1 MSNKNTHLM
10 HKSKVPIGRQRS
22 PFDDDVNFKRARYK
36 RSEGSDGTDSG
47 ETTHA
52 SYHDLSISDVTDTS
66 HEIDSL
72 VPSRV
77 TGKAH
82 ETDPRAQMN
91 ASEDENLM
99 EDLVD
104 YGSPSNLAKEDST
117 IVSIE
122 NPNSMIPE
130 LQQLSLLI
138 EHADNVPNRLTGQF
152 ILLS

>member
-1 MSNKNTHLM
+1 M
-10 HKSKVPIGRQRS
+10 
-22 PFDDDVNFKRARYK
+22 
-36 RSEGSDGTDSG
+36 
-47 ETTHA
+47 
-52 SYHDLSISDVTDTS
+52 
-66 HEIDSL
+66 
-72 VPSRV
+72 PSRV
-77 TGKAH
+77 TGTAH

-138 EHADNVPNRLTGQF
+138 EMQIMCLTV
-152 ILLS
+152 